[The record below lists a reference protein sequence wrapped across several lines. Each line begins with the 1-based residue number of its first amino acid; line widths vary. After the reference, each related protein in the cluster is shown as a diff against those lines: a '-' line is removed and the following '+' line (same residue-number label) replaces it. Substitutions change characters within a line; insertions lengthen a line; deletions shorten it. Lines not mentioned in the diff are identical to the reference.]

1 MEGTAAVAP
10 ADLCHAGTGR
20 QVLLTE
26 IDLFRSVG
34 GGQTVSRRLMALRPQ
49 DRFYY
54 FLQHEGPDALR
65 PANAVGIPFVP
76 KYRVVREDLPR
87 DQEHLLR
94 AYRDARNLAFSVA
107 QPFPGHSFDVVDV
120 PDYTQ
125 HGVFIRAALEAEGL
139 HCGTVALAL
148 HGTLS
153 SAWAGGWPA
162 PEAGAVEL
170 DEMRI
175 REELQFRAADA
186 RYAISAAYA
195 REWQEKAPLP
205 VNLVDPLS
213 IVSGLDPVLPVPREG
228 PPDLVFVGRR
238 EKWKGPDLFLDLAW
252 CIERSLYRR
261 LVMVGPDGLNRLGM
275 GSDTILAAMA
285 RLRGLQ
291 PEILGGLAREPL
303 QRMLAERSV
312 LLLPSRHDTFN
323 LVALEALARGC
334 PVLISRNAGM
344 AEWLLEKLPDLAWL
358 VIDVD
363 CARTAAAATADV
375 LRHYDARRAEL
386 VEAVRRLQAG
396 RSDALD
402 DIYRPAPQVDAAGR
416 QTVVEL
422 AAHFGNLAR
431 LESRSGV
438 RQAAV
443 QPQVSMRRVA
453 QVVTRLLPRVVRRPL
468 PQVARPGHLGE
479 RLGALAQV
487 LYRLRRG
494 GLRWRAK
501 EAIRKAIGRMSRF
514 SPRTLRQ
521 IDRSRRLELLRHH
534 MLAAP
539 ETDFVEQRAKL
550 LHLSN
555 RVTDHLV
562 NRVPVF
568 LEMARLERRLSRDL
582 IAATYALRVMRWLG
596 RDSYGDLPFVR
607 ATLQA
612 QGFDHEAATAEAM
625 FGPTQER
632 DARCLDLMQDAFQ
645 RNRHKRDL
653 PLAVLD
659 DRRGAAPR
667 RVAVIVSLY
676 NAADKLPTLLACL
689 AQQSLAARGELE
701 VVLVDSNSPTD
712 ERAALEGFLARQDLP
727 VVYARSAGRE
737 TIQQAWNRGIGMTR
751 APYLAFLGADE
762 GLHPEALQALAAAL
776 DADPRADW
784 AMADSIVTSV
794 DTKGVFDGDI
804 MPYDRTG
811 YRQDMVYLETC
822 YLSWVGGLYRR
833 SIHDRFGFYDES
845 FRAAGDT
852 EFKNRVLPHIRSVH
866 VPRALGVFNNYPE
879 QRTTAHPRAEI
890 EDLRAWY
897 LWRTPAGM
905 RHAFANRPAE
915 DAMALLRTALNYRKS
930 FCGHLSSDF
939 DLADAIARS
948 LVGRPDVPAT
958 WVQQATQAT
967 GAALAM
973 LRQLDHL
980 PRSLSSGPRGLNLVR
995 YVFAQVKAA
1004 HGSMAEQ
1011 HRVLFDL
1018 PARPHYEVF
1027 NDNRYEQHWWSWSG
1041 S

>member
-1 MEGTAAVAP
+1 MAMAR
-10 ADLCHAGTGR
+10 ADLSHAGTGR
-20 QVLLTE
+20 HVLMTE
-26 IDLFRSVG
+26 TDLFRHVG
-34 GGQTVSRRLMALRPQ
+34 GGQTVSRRLMALRPH

-54 FLQHEGPDALR
+54 FLRHESPDAPR
-65 PANAVGIPFVP
+65 PANAVGIPYVP
-76 KYRVVREDLPR
+76 KYRAARENLPHG
-87 DQEHLLR
+87 QAHLLW
-94 AYRDARNLAFSVA
+94 AYQEARNLAFSVA
-107 QPFPGHSFDVVDV
+107 QHLPGQGFDVVDV

-125 HGVFIRAALEAEGL
+125 HGVFIRAALEAEGVP
-139 HCGTVALAL
+139 CGIVALAL

-153 SAWAGGWPA
+153 SAWAAGWPA
-162 PEAGAVEL
+162 PGAATEQLEEL
-170 DEMRI
+170 RI

-195 REWQEKAPLP
+195 REWQEIAPLP

-213 IVSGLDPVLPVPREG
+213 VVGTVDPVLPVPRAG

-238 EKWKGPDLFLDLAW
+238 EKWKSPDLFLDLAW
-252 CIERSLYRR
+252 CVDPELYRR
-261 LVMVGPDGLNRLGM
+261 LLVVGPDGLNHVGM
-275 GSDTILAAMA
+275 GSDGILAGIA
-285 RLRGLQ
+285 RLRGLR
-291 PEILGGLAREPL
+291 PEILGGLARDPV
-303 QRMLAERSV
+303 QRLLAERSV

-334 PVLISRNAGM
+334 PALISRNAGM
-344 AEWLLEKLPDLAWL
+344 AQWLLETLPDLAWL
-358 VIDVD
+358 VVDVD
-363 CARTAAAATADV
+363 CARTAAAAAADV

-386 VEAVRRLQAG
+386 VAAVRRLAAP
-396 RSDALD
+396 RLDAFD
-402 DIYRPAPQVDAAGR
+402 DIYRPASRFDVDGR

-422 AAHFGNLAR
+422 AARFGTLVR
-431 LESRSGV
+431 LERRSGL
-438 RQAAV
+438 RQAVV
-443 QPQVSMRRVA
+443 QPLVALRRAAREVA
-453 QVVTRLLPRVVRRPL
+453 PALPQVVRR
-468 PQVARPGHLGE
+468 QLGRVR
-479 RLGALAQV
+479 RLGQRLIATARAV
-487 LYRLRRG
+487 HHLRRR
-494 GLRWRAK
+494 GLRPAVK
-501 EAIRKAIGRMSRF
+501 EAIRQAIRRTTNF
-514 SPRTLRQ
+514 SPRTFNQ
-521 IDRSRRLELLRHH
+521 IDRSRRLEPLRRY
-534 MLAAP
+534 MLAQP
-539 ETDFVEQRAKL
+539 EPDLAAQRGKL
-550 LHLSN
+550 MHLSDQ
-555 RVTDHLV
+555 VGDHLV
-562 NRVPVF
+562 NRVPLF
-568 LEMARLERRLSRDL
+568 LEMARLERGLGRELV
-582 IAATYALRVMRWLG
+582 AATYALRVMRWLG
-596 RDSYGDLPFVR
+596 RDGYGDLPFVR

-612 QGFDHEAATAEAM
+612 HGFGHEAAVAEAM
-625 FGPTQER
+625 FGPAEAQE
-632 DARCLDLMQDAFQ
+632 ARCLDLMQDAFE
-645 RNRHKRDL
+645 RNRRKPDL

-659 DRRGAAPR
+659 DRRGPAPR

-712 ERAALEGFLARQDLP
+712 ERAALEGFLARRDLP

-737 TIQQAWNRGIGMTR
+737 TIQQAWNRGIGLTR

-762 GLHPEALQALAAAL
+762 GLHPEALHALAAAL

-794 DTKGVFDGDI
+794 DARGVYDGDI

-833 SIHDRFGFYDES
+833 SIHERFGFYDES

-852 EFKNRVLPHIRSVH
+852 EFKSRILPHIRSVH

-879 QRTTAHPRAEI
+879 ERTTAHPRAEI

-897 LWRTPAGM
+897 LWRSPAGM

-915 DAMALLRTALNYRKS
+915 EAVALLRTALNYRKS

-948 LVGRPDVPAT
+948 LAGRPDVPAV
-958 WVQQATQAT
+958 WVQQAAQAT
-967 GAALAM
+967 GAAVAA

-980 PRSLSSGPRGLNLVR
+980 PRGLSRGPRGVNLARHVYAR
-995 YVFAQVKAA
+995 VKAA
-1004 HGSMAEQ
+1004 HGAMAEQ

-1041 S
+1041 A

>member
-1 MEGTAAVAP
+1 MEGTAAVASS
-10 ADLCHAGTGR
+10 DMRHAGTGR

-26 IDLFRSVG
+26 VDLFRNLG
-34 GGQTVSRRLMALRPQ
+34 GGQTVLRRLIALRPQ

-54 FLQHEGPDALR
+54 FLHHES
-65 PANAVGIPFVP
+65 PAAVRLANTVGIPFAP
-76 KYRVVREDLPR
+76 KYRVAREELPR
-87 DQEHLLR
+87 NQEHLLR

-107 QPFPGHSFDVVDV
+107 QQLPGHSFDVVDV
-120 PDYTQ
+120 PDYSQ

-139 HCGTVALAL
+139 HCGIVALAM

-162 PEAGAVEL
+162 PEIGAVGL

-195 REWQEKAPLP
+195 REWQETAPLP

-213 IVSGLDPVLPVPREG
+213 IVGALDPVLPVPRGG
-228 PPDLVFVGRR
+228 PPDLVFLGRR

-252 CIERSLYRR
+252 CVDPKLYRR
-261 LVMVGPDGLNRLGM
+261 LLIVGPDGLNHLGV
-275 GSDTILAAMA
+275 GSDGILAGMA
-285 RLRGLQ
+285 RLRDLQ
-291 PEILGGLAREPL
+291 PEILGALAREPV
-303 QRMLAERSV
+303 QRMLAERTV

-323 LVALEALARGC
+323 LVALEALALGC
-334 PVLISRNAGM
+334 PALVSRNAGM

-363 CARTAAAATADV
+363 CARTASTAIADV

-386 VEAVRRLQAG
+386 VAAVRRLQAA
-396 RSDALD
+396 RPDAFD
-402 DIYRPAPQVDAAGR
+402 DIYRPAREADVDGR

-422 AAHFGNLAR
+422 AGRFGTLAR
-431 LESRSGV
+431 LESQSRL
-438 RQAAV
+438 RRAAV
-443 QPQVSMRRVA
+443 QPLVPVRRVA
-453 QVVTRLLPRVVRRPL
+453 RLVAPLLPEGLHRTLTR
-468 PQVARPGHLGE
+468 AGHLGQ
-479 RLGALAQV
+479 RLVNSAHA

-494 GLRWRAK
+494 GLRWVAK
-501 EAIRKAIGRMSRF
+501 EAIREAIGRMSRL
-514 SPRTLRQ
+514 SPRTFRQ

-539 ETDFVEQRAKL
+539 ETDFGEQRAKL
-550 LHLSN
+550 LHLSH

-562 NRVPVF
+562 NRVPLF
-568 LEMARLERRLSRDL
+568 REMARLERALGREL
-582 IAATYALRVMRWLG
+582 IAATYALRIMRWLG

-612 QGFDHEAATAEAM
+612 HGFDHEAATAEAM
-625 FGPTQER
+625 FGSAEER
-632 DARCLDLMQDAFQ
+632 DARCLDLMEDAFQ
-645 RNRHKRDL
+645 RNRRKRDL
-653 PLAVLD
+653 PLVVLD
-659 DRRGAAPR
+659 DRRGPAPR

-676 NAADKLPTLLACL
+676 NAAGKLPTLLTCL

-712 ERAALEGFLARQDLP
+712 ELAALEAFLARQDLP

-737 TIQQAWNRGIGMTR
+737 TIQQAWNRGIGLTR

-762 GLHPEALQALAAAL
+762 GLHPEALHTLAAAL

-794 DTKGVFDGDI
+794 DAKGVFDADI

-811 YRQDMVYLETC
+811 YRQDMVYLDTC

-852 EFKNRVLPHIRSVH
+852 EFKNRILPHIRSVH

-879 QRTTAHPRAEI
+879 ERTTAHPRAEI

-905 RHAFANRPAE
+905 RHAFANRPVE

-939 DLADAIARS
+939 DLADALARY
-948 LVGRPDVPAT
+948 LATRPDAPVE
-958 WVQQATQAT
+958 WVQRAARAT
-967 GAALAM
+967 GEAVAA
-973 LRQLDHL
+973 LRQLDEL
-980 PRSLSSGPRGLNLVR
+980 PRTVLGGPRGLGVAWH
-995 YVFAQVKAA
+995 VFARVKAA

-1018 PARPHYEVF
+1018 PARPHYELF

-1041 S
+1041 A